1 MKGEPLTLFDV
12 IDDARESGHPRDR
25 NAPRRAL
32 PASIDLMTAARL
44 LGVGRT
50 CAYGL
55 VRQGRWPTPVVR
67 VGRCIRVPT
76 QPLLA
81 LLEPGLA
88 DIHRPLVIDGED
100 GFGVRD

>member
-1 MKGEPLTLFDV
+1 MTAEPLTLFDLV
-12 IDDARESGHPRDR
+12 DDGRERRHRRGR
-25 NAPRRAL
+25 NEPRRPL
-32 PASIDLMTAARL
+32 PASVDLMTAAQL

-55 VRQGRWPTPVVR
+55 VRQGRWPTPVIR
-67 VGRCIRVPT
+67 VGRRIRVPT

-88 DIHRPLVIDGED
+88 DIHRPPVIDDED